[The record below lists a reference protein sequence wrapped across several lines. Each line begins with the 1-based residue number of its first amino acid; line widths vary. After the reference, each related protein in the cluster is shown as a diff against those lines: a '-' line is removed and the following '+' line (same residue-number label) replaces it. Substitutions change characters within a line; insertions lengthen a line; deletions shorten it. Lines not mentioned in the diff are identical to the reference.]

1 MSQFERLNMTIY
13 DELKESFKKGTV
25 LTRLIYINLALFVV
39 VKLIQ
44 VVFFLFSPGG
54 TGTFFIIDWL
64 AVPANVSDLLTRP
77 WTVFTYMF
85 YHEGFLHILFNILWL
100 YWFGRIFLEYLDAN
114 KLLGVY
120 LLGGLAGA
128 ALYIIS
134 FNLFPA
140 FSEVLPVSR
149 ALGASAAV
157 LAVVISISVYVPN
170 YTINLIFIGPVR
182 LKYIAAFMIVL
193 DLISIAGSNAGG
205 HIAHLGGA
213 LFGWLFIRQYRK
225 GRDLTKSINILIFR
239 VSKWFSTKSKL
250 KVEYRK
256 TRNDFEYNRQKAV
269 RQQLIDGIL
278 DKISKSGYES
288 LTKEEKELLF
298 KVSNRN

>member
-1 MSQFERLNMTIY
+1 MNIA
-13 DELKESFKKGTV
+13 DEIKESFKKGTV
-25 LTRLIYINLALFVV
+25 LTRLIYINLAVFVV

-44 VVFFLFSPGG
+44 VVLFLFSTGQP
-54 TGTFFIIDWL
+54 GTFFIIDWL
-64 AVPANVSDLLTRP
+64 AVPASISELMSRP
-77 WTVFTYMF
+77 WTIFTYMF
-85 YHEGFLHILFNILWL
+85 LHEGFLHILFNILWL
-100 YWFGRIFLEYLDAN
+100 YWFGRIFLEYMDGK

-128 ALYIIS
+128 ALYILA
-134 FNLFPA
+134 FNLFPVFA
-140 FSEVLPVSR
+140 QVLPVSR

-182 LKYIAAFMIVL
+182 LKYIAAVMIVL
-193 DLISIAGSNAGG
+193 DIISIAGSNAGG

-213 LFGWLFIRQYRK
+213 LFGWFFIRQYRQ
-225 GRDLTKSINILIFR
+225 GRDITKGINLAFYSL
-239 VSKWFSTKSKL
+239 SKWMTPGKKL

-256 TRNDFEYNRQKAV
+256 PRDDFEYNRQKAIK
-269 RQQLIDGIL
+269 QQRIDDIL

-288 LTKEEKELLF
+288 LSKEEKELLF
-298 KVSNRN
+298 RVSNRE

>member
-1 MSQFERLNMTIY
+1 MNIA
-13 DELKESFKKGTV
+13 DEIKESFKKGTV
-25 LTRLIYINLALFVV
+25 LTRLIYINLAVFVV

-44 VVFFLFSPGG
+44 VVLFLFSTGQP
-54 TGTFFIIDWL
+54 GTFFIIDWL
-64 AVPANVSDLLTRP
+64 AVPASISELMSRP
-77 WTVFTYMF
+77 WTIFTYMF
-85 YHEGFLHILFNILWL
+85 LHEGFLHILFNILWL
-100 YWFGRIFLEYLDAN
+100 YWFGRIFLEYLDGK

-128 ALYIIS
+128 ALYILA

-140 FSEVLPVSR
+140 FAQVLPVSR

-182 LKYIAAFMIVL
+182 LKYIAAVMIVL
-193 DLISIAGSNAGG
+193 DIISIAGSNAGG

-213 LFGWLFIRQYRK
+213 LFGWFFIRQYRQ
-225 GRDLTKSINILIFR
+225 GRDITKGINLAFYKL
-239 VSKWFSTKSKL
+239 SKWMTPGKKL

-256 TRNDFEYNRQKAV
+256 SGSDFEYNRQKAIK
-269 RQQLIDGIL
+269 QQRIDDIL

-288 LTKEEKELLF
+288 LSKEEKELLF
-298 KVSNRN
+298 RVSNRE

>member
-1 MSQFERLNMTIY
+1 MAII
-13 DELKESFKKGTV
+13 DEIKESFKKGSV
-25 LTRLIYINLALFVV
+25 LTRLIYINLAVFVT

-44 VVFFLFSPGG
+44 VLFFLFNFGEAG
-54 TGTFFIIDWL
+54 TLVIGWL
-64 AVPANVSDLLTRP
+64 AVPASLSELLSRP
-77 WTVFTYMF
+77 WTIFTYMF
-85 YHEGFLHILFNILWL
+85 LHEGFLHILFNILWL
-100 YWFGRIFLEYLDAN
+100 YWFGRIFLEYLDGR

-120 LLGGLAGA
+120 ILGGLAGA
-128 ALYIIS
+128 ALYILA

-140 FSEVLPVSR
+140 FEQILPVSR

-170 YTINLIFIGPVR
+170 YTIYLLFLGPVK

-193 DLISIAGSNAGG
+193 DIISISGSNAGG

-213 LFGWLFIRQYRK
+213 IFGWFFIMQYKK
-225 GRDLTKSINILIFR
+225 GRDITRGINDLVIRSSGLFQR
-239 VSKWFSTKSKL
+239 KSKL

-256 TRNDFEYNRQKAV
+256 TKNDYEYNKQKV
-269 RQQLIDGIL
+269 MKQQHIDDIL

-288 LTKEEKELLF
+288 LTREEKEILF
-298 KVSNRN
+298 KVSKKP

>member
-1 MSQFERLNMTIY
+1 MNIA
-13 DELKESFKKGTV
+13 DEIKESFKKGTV
-25 LTRLIYINLALFVV
+25 LTRLIYINLAVFVV

-44 VVFFLFSPGG
+44 VVLFLFSTGQP
-54 TGTFFIIDWL
+54 GTFFIIDWL
-64 AVPANVSDLLTRP
+64 AVPASISELMSRP
-77 WTVFTYMF
+77 WTIFTYMF
-85 YHEGFLHILFNILWL
+85 LHEGFLHILFNILWL
-100 YWFGRIFLEYLDAN
+100 YWFGRIFLEYLDGK

-128 ALYIIS
+128 ALYILA

-140 FSEVLPVSR
+140 FAQVLPVSR

-182 LKYIAAFMIVL
+182 LKYIAAVMIVL
-193 DLISIAGSNAGG
+193 DIISIAGSNAGG

-213 LFGWLFIRQYRK
+213 LFGWFFIRQYRQ
-225 GRDLTKSINILIFR
+225 GRDITKGINLAFYKL
-239 VSKWFSTKSKL
+239 SKWMTPGKKL

-256 TRNDFEYNRQKAV
+256 PGSDFEYNRQKAIK
-269 RQQLIDGIL
+269 QQRIDDIL

-288 LTKEEKELLF
+288 LSKEEKELLF
-298 KVSNRN
+298 RVSNRE

>member
-1 MSQFERLNMTIY
+1 MTIY
-13 DELKESFKKGTV
+13 DELKESFRKGSV
-25 LTRLIYINLALFVV
+25 LTRLIYINLAMFVI

-100 YWFGRIFLEYLDAN
+100 YWFGRIFLEYLDEN

-239 VSKWFSTKSKL
+239 VSKWFSTESKL

-256 TRNDFEYNRQKAV
+256 TRNDFEYNRQKAEK
-269 RQQLIDGIL
+269 QQLIDDIL

-298 KVSNRN
+298 KVSKRH

>member
-1 MSQFERLNMTIY
+1 MSIA
-13 DELKESFKKGTV
+13 DEIKTSFQKGSM
-25 LTRLIYINLALFVV
+25 LTKLIYINLAVFVA
-39 VKLIQ
+39 VKLVQ
-44 VVFFLFSPGG
+44 VAFFLFS
-54 TGTFFIIDWL
+54 TSQAGTFFLIDWL
-64 AVPANVSDLLTRP
+64 AVPASFDGLLLRP

-85 YHEGFLHILFNILWL
+85 LHEGFLHILFNILWL
-100 YWFGRIFLEYLDAN
+100 YWFGRIFLEYLDEN

-120 LLGGLAGA
+120 ILGGLAGA
-128 ALYIIS
+128 ALYIFA

-140 FSEVLPVSR
+140 FAQVLPVSR

-225 GRDLTKSINILIFR
+225 GRDLTRGINILFFKI
-239 VSKWFSTKSKL
+239 SSWLKPAGKL

-256 TRNDFEYNRQKAV
+256 PHTDYEYNRQKAR
-269 RQQLIDGIL
+269 RQQQIDEIL
-278 DKISKSGYES
+278 DKISKSGYDS
-288 LTKEEKELLF
+288 LSKEEKEILF
-298 KVSNRN
+298 KVSNKS

>member
-1 MSQFERLNMTIY
+1 MNIA
-13 DELKESFKKGTV
+13 DEIKESFKKGTV
-25 LTRLIYINLALFVV
+25 LTRLIYINLAVFVV

-44 VVFFLFSPGG
+44 VVLFLFSTGQP
-54 TGTFFIIDWL
+54 GTFFIIDWL
-64 AVPANVSDLLTRP
+64 AVPASISELMSRP
-77 WTVFTYMF
+77 WTIFTYMF
-85 YHEGFLHILFNILWL
+85 LHEGFLHILFNILWL
-100 YWFGRIFLEYLDAN
+100 YWFGRIFLEYLDGK

-128 ALYIIS
+128 ALYILA

-140 FSEVLPVSR
+140 FAQVLPVSR

-182 LKYIAAFMIVL
+182 LKYIAAVMIVL
-193 DLISIAGSNAGG
+193 DIISIAGSNAGG

-213 LFGWLFIRQYRK
+213 LFGWFFIRQYRQ
-225 GRDLTKSINILIFR
+225 GRDITKGINLAFYKL
-239 VSKWFSTKSKL
+239 SKWMTPGKKL

-256 TRNDFEYNRQKAV
+256 PGSDFEYNRQKAIK
-269 RQQLIDGIL
+269 QQRIDDIL
-278 DKISKSGYES
+278 DKISRSGYDS

-298 KVSNRN
+298 RVSNRE

>member
-1 MSQFERLNMTIY
+1 MTIY
-13 DELKESFKKGTV
+13 DELKESFRKGSV

-39 VKLIQ
+39 VKLVQ

-64 AVPANVSDLLTRP
+64 AVPASVSDLLIRP

-100 YWFGRIFLEYLDAN
+100 FWFGRIFLEYLDEN

-182 LKYIAAFMIVL
+182 LKYIAAFMIIL

-225 GRDLTKSINILIFR
+225 GRDLTKGINILIFKI
-239 VSKWFSTKSKL
+239 SKWFSTERKL

-256 TRNDFEYNRQKAV
+256 PQNDFEYNRQKAEK
-269 RQQLIDGIL
+269 QQRIDDIL

-288 LTKEEKELLF
+288 LTKDEKELLF
-298 KVSNRN
+298 KISKHQ

>member
-1 MSQFERLNMTIY
+1 MTIY
-13 DELKESFKKGTV
+13 DELKESFKKGSV

-54 TGTFFIIDWL
+54 AGTFFIIDWL

-100 YWFGRIFLEYLDAN
+100 FWFGRIFLEYLDEN
-114 KLLGVY
+114 KLVGVY

-128 ALYIIS
+128 ALYILS

-225 GRDLTKSINILIFR
+225 GRDLTKSINILLFR
-239 VSKWFSTKSKL
+239 C
-250 KVEYRK
+250 
-256 TRNDFEYNRQKAV
+256 
-269 RQQLIDGIL
+269 
-278 DKISKSGYES
+278 
-288 LTKEEKELLF
+288 
-298 KVSNRN
+298 